1 MGHLP
6 ILTVLQT
13 HNCTRSRIVMMIKSS
28 LLKAVLIHAMK
39 CLFRTNQFEMLGH
52 LLLCTFIFHFYCR
65 GHKDKIFVVKCNPHH
80 VDKLVTVGMKHIKFW
95 QQTGTVLNILYV
107 VCLRLSIL
115 LIQEHYV
122 LSLRICFICKA
133 IF

>member
-1 MGHLP
+1 MFF
-6 ILTVLQT
+6 
-13 HNCTRSRIVMMIKSS
+13 N
-28 LLKAVLIHAMK
+28 
-39 CLFRTNQFEMLGH
+39 FY
-52 LLLCTFIFHFYCR
+52 FYCR

-95 QQTGTVLNILYV
+95 QQTGTVLNILYLIYV
-107 VCLRLSIL
+107 RMCVF
-115 LIQEHYV
+115 LIQECHV

>member
-1 MGHLP
+1 MAHLP

-13 HNCTRSRIVMMIKSS
+13 RNCTRSRTVMVIRRS
-28 LLKAVLIHAMK
+28 LLKTILVHTIK
-39 CLFRTNQFEMLGH
+39 CLFRTKQFEMLAH
-52 LLLCTFIFHFYCR
+52 LLPCTFVFCFYCR

-107 VCLRLSIL
+107 ICLRLCIL
-115 LIQEHYV
+115 SIQEHYV
-122 LSLRICFICKA
+122 LGLRICFIHKA
-133 IF
+133 IS